1 MKIIA
6 LNSSPRK
13 DWNTALVLK
22 RALEGAASTGADTE
36 YVHLNDITYRGCQSC
51 FACKTK
57 GGKSYG
63 KCGFN
68 DDLTTILNRIE
79 ESDAFIMGSPIYFG
93 EVPGMMR
100 NLMERLIFPRYE
112 YTKSPLLTP
121 RRIRN
126 AHVYTMNVNGETME
140 GWLRPK
146 FESLQGMYERVMGP
160 AETLV
165 VTKTLQWDDY
175 SLYVTDGTDE
185 AEKKESRK
193 EKFPVDL
200 EAAYQ
205 LGIRLVS

>member
-36 YVHLNDITYRGCQSC
+36 YVHLNDISYRGCQSC

-57 GGKSYG
+57 GGESYG

-68 DDLTTILNRIE
+68 DDLTPVLNRIE
-79 ESDAFIMGSPIYFG
+79 EADAFIMGSPIYFG

-100 NLMERLIFPRYE
+100 NLMERLVFPRYE
-112 YTKSPLLTP
+112 YTKSPLLSP

-126 AHVYTMNVNGETME
+126 AHVYTMKSTT
-140 GWLRPK
+140 RPWRAG
-146 FESLQGMYERVMGP
+146 SSQSSS
-160 AETLV
+160 
-165 VTKTLQWDDY
+165 Q
-175 SLYVTDGTDE
+175 
-185 AEKKESRK
+185 SRACTRGSWAH
-193 EKFPVDL
+193 P
-200 EAAYQ
+200 
-205 LGIRLVS
+205 RPWR